1 MEEKTTMEHKKI
13 KIYRIRGTALLSAVL
28 AVLFIITGCTGGKPG
43 TATAAPTG
51 TPNPAEMPTATPDPR
66 PHFAEVKLPFEP
78 TLNYFAAPEAVLEVL
93 TENELQGYPAVVA
106 AYMNYETGVDLPGSK
121 DDYPNLL
128 RLIDMYFPVFFADIY
143 DTTIRFSEGENGCR
157 LEWSYFSSSREE
169 HNTLFHRFENRV
181 AELLKPSEGAK
192 SRIMQAVA
200 VYQKLTTETEY
211 DFNEETVGGESVP
224 VMRHCYDAVTE
235 GLGVC
240 WCFGRSYCFLLCQL
254 GFEALTVHGIAKDL
268 GLHEWTLF
276 KYNDEWYYADPTWD
290 IGGSSLLYY
299 GFTADRRELN
309 GYMKNAVYYMEGENH
324 LAADKFDVSALTF
337 SAFFTGVCYG
347 DSYELDYEG
356 NAVVFHVD
364 NGTEGEELIRFE
376 LPADKD

>member
-1 MEEKTTMEHKKI
+1 M
-13 KIYRIRGTALLSAVL
+13 
-28 AVLFIITGCTGGKPG
+28 
-43 TATAAPTG
+43 
-51 TPNPAEMPTATPDPR
+51 
-66 PHFAEVKLPFEP
+66 
-78 TLNYFAAPEAVLEVL
+78 
-93 TENELQGYPAVVA
+93 
-106 AYMNYETGVDLPGSK
+106 ETGAP
-121 DDYPNLL
+121 
-128 RLIDMYFPVFFADIY
+128 
-143 DTTIRFSEGENGCR
+143 
-157 LEWSYFSSSREE
+157 
-169 HNTLFHRFENRV
+169 
-181 AELLKPSEGAK
+181 K

-299 GFTADRRELN
+299 GFTADRR
-309 GYMKNAVYYMEGENH
+309 VH
-324 LAADKFDVSALTF
+324 HSQ
-337 SAFFTGVCYG
+337 
-347 DSYELDYEG
+347 
-356 NAVVFHVD
+356 
-364 NGTEGEELIRFE
+364 
-376 LPADKD
+376 

>member
-1 MEEKTTMEHKKI
+1 M
-13 KIYRIRGTALLSAVL
+13 
-28 AVLFIITGCTGGKPG
+28 
-43 TATAAPTG
+43 TAAPTG
-51 TPNPAEMPTATPDPR
+51 TPNPVEMPTATPDPR

-106 AYMNYETGVDLPGSK
+106 AYMNYETGVDLLGSK

-143 DTTIRFSEGENGCR
+143 DTTVRFSEGENRCR

-276 KYNDEWYYADPTWD
+276 KYNDEWYYADPDMGHRRLIPAVLRFYRRQTRTERLYEKC
-290 IGGSSLLYY
+290 GLLY
-299 GFTADRRELN
+299 GGRKSPC
-309 GYMKNAVYYMEGENH
+309 G
-324 LAADKFDVSALTF
+324 
-337 SAFFTGVCYG
+337 
-347 DSYELDYEG
+347 
-356 NAVVFHVD
+356 
-364 NGTEGEELIRFE
+364 
-376 LPADKD
+376 